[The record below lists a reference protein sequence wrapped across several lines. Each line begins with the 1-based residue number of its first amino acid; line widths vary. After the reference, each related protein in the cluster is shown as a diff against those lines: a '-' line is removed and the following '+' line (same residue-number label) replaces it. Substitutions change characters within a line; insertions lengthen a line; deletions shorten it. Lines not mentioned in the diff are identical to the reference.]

1 MHYPMLKYNIIIFK
15 QLTTSKVARK
25 NVLNNDHAVSN
36 IESYSQLGGINFKG
50 ETVFTKSL
58 VAEILDIDE
67 RTIDRYL
74 NSSNQ
79 ELKENG
85 YRVLTNNDLRPL
97 RSDDVDDTNVVNIN
111 SKAPSLGIFSFRAV
125 LNLAMLVKESEK
137 AKHLLREIL
146 ISIIN
151 DDEFSEELK
160 LKIVEQTSRQGH
172 IANYFNL
179 NLTNFNIKKSV
190 FFRVFA

>member
-1 MHYPMLKYNIIIFK
+1 M
-15 QLTTSKVARK
+15 
-25 NVLNNDHAVSN
+25 
-36 IESYSQLGGINFKG
+36 
-50 ETVFTKSL
+50 
-58 VAEILDIDE
+58 
-67 RTIDRYL
+67 
-74 NSSNQ
+74 
-79 ELKENG
+79 
-85 YRVLTNNDLRPL
+85 TNNDLRPL

-160 LKIVEQTSRQGH
+160 LKIVEQTSR
-172 IANYFNL
+172 
-179 NLTNFNIKKSV
+179 
-190 FFRVFA
+190 